1 MMTADYA
8 RLLSARFEAVDPT
21 AKSTYRYLWTFIYPQ
36 IFKAVKDGEYK
47 TVIASPLTDEV
58 TQTLRNQKYHVLPFI
73 GKRMTEISWEQ

>member
-21 AKSTYRYLWTFIYPQ
+21 SKSTYRYMWLFIYPQ
-36 IFKAVKDGEYK
+36 ILNSIKNGEYK
-47 TVIASPLTDEV
+47 TVIGCDLTNEV
-58 TQTLRNQKYHVLPFI
+58 SEILRAQKYHVLPFI